1 MENQIIKQNKK
12 DITKVLPYNIGLALS
27 GGGAKGF
34 AHLGALQA
42 LEENGIKPDIISGTS
57 AGAIVGAFYS
67 CGFKPKEILELF
79 MEHDVKDFI
88 SFTLPKEA
96 FLKYDGFRKF
106 LEGTMTAKTFEELKI
121 PFCAVAADFDMGVCK
136 VFTEG
141 ELVPRVMAS
150 CTIPIVFKPIIIDG
164 VRYVDGGLFKNFPVS
179 PIRDV
184 CRKVIGVNVCP
195 KLVEEYDDNIL
206 HVAVRSY
213 QFMFKQNAVEDS
225 KLCDLLLEVD
235 SIDEYNIF
243 DMKNAYKIY
252 DQGYEQMTEL
262 LESVRDRNGKISDKL
277 NLLT

>member
-1 MENQIIKQNKK
+1 MENQIIAQEKNGIEKHC
-12 DITKVLPYNIGLALS
+12 PYGIGLALS

-42 LEENGIKPDIISGTS
+42 LEEKGIKPEIIAGTS
-57 AGAIVGAFYS
+57 AGAIVGAFYA
-67 CGFKPKEILELF
+67 CGFKPKEILDLF
-79 MEHDVKDFI
+79 MEHEVKDFL
-88 SFTLPKEA
+88 SFTFPKEA

-106 LEGTMTAKTFEELKI
+106 MEKTFPVKTFGELKT
-121 PFCAVAADFDMGVCK
+121 PFYAVAADFDNGLCK

-141 ELVPRVMAS
+141 ELIPRVLAS

-179 PIRDV
+179 PIRDL

-225 KLCDLLLEVD
+225 KMCDLLLEVD
-235 SIDEYNIF
+235 SIDEFSTF
-243 DMKNAYKIY
+243 DLKNAYKIY
-252 DQGYEQMTEL
+252 EQGYVQMMEL
-262 LESVRDRNGKISDKL
+262 LEGIN
-277 NLLT
+277 N